1 MKIITNPLV
10 TALMGAGLAAAVT
23 VPATPVA
30 TMSGECQ
37 TYSVRQKAVT
47 SYVLKPPPAEVIY
60 KACPQVTQK
69 VCEPPVASEE
79 QVDESPKPARR
90 HHRRHRRVRA
100 YWR

>member
-1 MKIITNPLV
+1 MKILTNPLV

-23 VPATPVA
+23 IPATPVPV
-30 TMSGECQ
+30 MNSECQ
-37 TYSVRQKAVT
+37 TYRVRQKAVT
-47 SYVLKPPPAEVIY
+47 AYVLKPPPAEVIY

-69 VCEPPVASEE
+69 CEAPKVEEPTAEPVKEA
-79 QVDESPKPARR
+79 PRR